1 MARIVHGL
9 PITSSFRLA
18 PLDMTSCAV
27 PSALTPSDALGDDE
41 REAFNA
47 LIDSWFD
54 VRPESP
60 RKLAQSVADRAVT
73 PTKELVMETQVA
85 NRKRPRSAPT
95 PIADDSDYVSAA
107 PTFLLPARNTLNHS
121 HQRCPRPCASR

>member
-1 MARIVHGL
+1 MLG
-9 PITSSFRLA
+9 SFRLA

-54 VRPESP
+54 HGPESP
-60 RKLAQSVADRAVT
+60 RKLAPPVADRAVT
-73 PTKELVMETQVA
+73 PSKELVSATQVA
-85 NRKRPRSAPT
+85 NRKRPRIAPR
-95 PIADDSDYVSAA
+95 PLADDSDYVRAA
-107 PTFLLPARNTLNHS
+107 PTRFPSPVRNTLNRA
-121 HQRCPRPCASR
+121 HQRRARPCR